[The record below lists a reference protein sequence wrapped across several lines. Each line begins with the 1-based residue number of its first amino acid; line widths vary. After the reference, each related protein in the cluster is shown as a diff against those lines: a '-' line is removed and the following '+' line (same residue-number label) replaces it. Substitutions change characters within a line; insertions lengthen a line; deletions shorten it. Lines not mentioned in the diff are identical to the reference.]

1 MAYSELIKSFTDKD
15 MTLYFIIL
23 DILADGN
30 YYTLKELLTSID
42 NDYLY
47 NFQKPMCFDEST
59 LRKKIKEYIK
69 LGTIK
74 SKKEGLQVLYKIVED
89 ELDIEEYKEA
99 IRFNR

>member
-1 MAYSELIKSFTDKD
+1 
-15 MTLYFIIL
+15 
-23 DILADGN
+23 
-30 YYTLKELLTSID
+30 
-42 NDYLY
+42 
-47 NFQKPMCFDEST
+47 MCFDEST

-74 SKKEGLQVLYKIVED
+74 SKKEGRQVLYKIVED